1 MGDGRLAKARLA
13 MADVGPSSARFV
25 RENLSTLAYVEL
37 SELEGLR
44 EDNRQLRALVVQ
56 LTKILVRN
64 VVDSK

>member
-1 MGDGRLAKARLA
+1 MGKGDQQGVGLA
-13 MADVGPSSARFV
+13 MAHIGPSSARFV
-25 RENLSTLAYVEL
+25 GENLPMPTYMEL
-37 SELEGLR
+37 SELDGLR

>member
-1 MGDGRLAKARLA
+1 M
-13 MADVGPSSARFV
+13 P
-25 RENLSTLAYVEL
+25 AYVEL
-37 SELEGLR
+37 SELAGLR

>member
-1 MGDGRLAKARLA
+1 

-25 RENLSTLAYVEL
+25 GENLPMPAYVEL
-37 SELEGLR
+37 SELAGLR

>member
-1 MGDGRLAKARLA
+1 MPTY
-13 MADVGPSSARFV
+13 M
-25 RENLSTLAYVEL
+25 EL
-37 SELEGLR
+37 SELDGLR